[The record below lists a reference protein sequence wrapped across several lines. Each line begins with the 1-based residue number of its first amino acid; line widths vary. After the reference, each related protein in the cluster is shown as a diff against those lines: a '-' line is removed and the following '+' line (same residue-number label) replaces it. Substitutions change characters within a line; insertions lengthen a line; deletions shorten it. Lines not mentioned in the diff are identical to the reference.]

1 MYPRIRGPDTY
12 GIHSNAL
19 RCEFLP
25 RADRDGF
32 HCALARGIV
41 YIFIGATKEGGKRGH
56 VDDRSAFATLAGR
69 HAFRSFLDAKQDA
82 EYIHPKG
89 SLQGRRLQIL
99 DSAGIADD
107 PCIVD
112 KTGHSPKCIV
122 ARGEQSLNI
131 LDLSHVSLNRDRA
144 RPGDD
149 LFEALAWLADELGIA
164 PNAPVRVSQGFA
176 DDEGFPSGALTSDAV
191 ALVVARMLPE
201 GAIVCDESI
210 TAGAKFFALSR
221 DAAAHDYLRITG
233 GAIGIGIPLAAGAAV
248 ACPDR
253 KVVGLQADGSGMYTV
268 QGLWTQAR
276 ENLDVVTVVFANR
289 SYAILEGEMRNVGVN
304 HFGRNARRMLT
315 LDEPALDW
323 VSMAR
328 GMGVEAGRAETV
340 EDFIRL
346 FDGALRQRGPFLI
359 EAVV

>member
-1 MYPRIRGPDTY
+1 
-12 GIHSNAL
+12 
-19 RCEFLP
+19 
-25 RADRDGF
+25 
-32 HCALARGIV
+32 
-41 YIFIGATKEGGKRGH
+41 
-56 VDDRSAFATLAGR
+56 
-69 HAFRSFLDAKQDA
+69 
-82 EYIHPKG
+82 
-89 SLQGRRLQIL
+89 
-99 DSAGIADD
+99 
-107 PCIVD
+107 
-112 KTGHSPKCIV
+112 
-122 ARGEQSLNI
+122 
-131 LDLSHVSLNRDRA
+131 
-144 RPGDD
+144 
-149 LFEALAWLADELGIA
+149 
-164 PNAPVRVSQGFA
+164 
-176 DDEGFPSGALTSDAV
+176 
-191 ALVVARMLPE
+191 E

-210 TAGAKFFALSR
+210 TAGARFFGLSH
-221 DAAAHDYLRITG
+221 DSAPHDYLRITG